1 VRALLLIILLLGLF
15 GSAIELIL
23 LGHYD
28 EWKQWIPLGL
38 LAAAIALLAAY
49 GVTRSTRV
57 LRAFR
62 WLAVGFVFAGLLGI
76 FFHYRGNVEF
86 EREMY
91 PQMKGLELIWEA
103 LRGATPALA
112 PGTMVQL
119 GLVALAYLYGHP
131 QLTRTAQGETTE

>member
-1 VRALLLIILLLGLF
+1 MRSILLVILLLGLF

-23 LGHYD
+23 LGHYE
-28 EWKQWIPLGL
+28 EWQQWIPLGL
-38 LAAAIALLAAY
+38 LAGAIALLAVYAA
-49 GVTRSTRV
+49 TRSPRV
-57 LRAFR
+57 LRVFR
-62 WLAVGFVFAGLLGI
+62 WLAVGFVLAGFVGI
-76 FFHYRGNVEF
+76 YFHYRGNVEF